1 MNLRNFYTEDQ
12 SGAVVT
18 EYVVFVAVIGVI
30 LAVGVTVL
38 FNAMATL
45 FGAWA
50 QYFGAGS

>member
-1 MNLRNFYTEDQ
+1 MNIRNFFKRDQ

-38 FNAMATL
+38 FNGMSTL
-45 FGAWA
+45 FGAYA
-50 QYFGAGS
+50 QYFSTGS